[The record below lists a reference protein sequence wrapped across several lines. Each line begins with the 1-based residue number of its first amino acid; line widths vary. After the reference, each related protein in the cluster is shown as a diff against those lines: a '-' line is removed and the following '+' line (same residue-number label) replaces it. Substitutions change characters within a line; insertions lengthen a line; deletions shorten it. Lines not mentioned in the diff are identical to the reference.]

1 MSLLLLFSGAGDD
14 DGDGYEAK
22 GISLTEHRQRLA
34 RLMREDN
41 EMLEIIIASITTGS
55 LN

>member
-1 MSLLLLFSGAGDD
+1 MSLLLLFSGAGED
-14 DGDGYEAK
+14 DGEEYASK
-22 GISLTEHRQRLA
+22 GVSLREHRRRLA
-34 RLMREDN
+34 RLMREDE